1 MKEKRNT
8 IYKKNLTRIRYH
20 YFFTIKKI
28 DLNNP
33 RDRLVF
39 VF

>member
-8 IYKKNLTRIRYH
+8 IYKKISLEYSIIIYLQL
-20 YFFTIKKI
+20 KKI